1 MQTTMK
7 NKALIKAIII
17 ILLAFLA
24 GWVIYKLIS
33 PPAPTVATT
42 TPDYYPS
49 TGHRGGGAAGTG
61 IGFGQIVTML
71 DFTDAQTAAFSEIER
86 DYRIETNIYMATI
99 DSLDQE
105 IITEL
110 TKNNPDERRLNQLAQ
125 ASGEAQ
131 HAIKKNTIEHFM
143 ALRQICEPAQIEKF
157 KEIFLQLNR
166 YRQGPGHGQGRGRGQ
181 RYRRGRGWQQEN
193 GQ

>member
-1 MQTTMK
+1 MQTIMK
-7 NKALIKAIII
+7 NKALINAIVI
-17 ILLAFLA
+17 ILAAFVA
-24 GWVIYKLIS
+24 GWLINKLFTPS
-33 PPAPTVATT
+33 TPTVATT
-42 TPDYYPS
+42 APAQYQS
-49 TGHRGGGAAGTG
+49 TGQRGGAGGG

-71 DFTDAQTAAFSEIER
+71 NFTDAQTAAFSVIER
-86 DYRIETNIYMATI
+86 EYRIETNIYLSTI

-110 TKNNPDERRLNQLAQ
+110 SKNRPDRKHLEQMAQ

-131 HAIKKNTIEHFM
+131 RAIKENTIEHFM

-157 KEIFLQLNR
+157 KEVFLQLNHF
-166 YRQGPGHGQGRGRGQ
+166 RQGQGAGRGQGRGQ

-193 GQ
+193 RQ